1 MNAVPDTPRRH
12 RLSVDDYF
20 RMAEVGILAEDAR
33 VELIDGEII
42 DMPPIGS
49 PHAGLVNRPYP
60 AARLGSRLT
69 TPSLSVQN
77 PIILGTS
84 SAPEPDLC
92 LLAPRDDDYT
102 GSHPTADEVLLAV
115 EVADSSLAYDRDVK
129 TALYARHGVAEVWLV
144 EVAARRISRY
154 RGIDGDAYR
163 DVSVADTASPLTPE
177 RLPGVEIDLS
187 ALF

>member
-20 RMAEVGILAEDAR
+20 RMAEVGILAEGAR

-42 DMPPIGS
+42 EMPPIGS
-49 PHAGLVNRPYP
+49 PHAGLVNRLNRLLV
-60 AARLGSRLT
+60 AAAGERAIV
-69 TPSLSVQN
+69 SVQN
-77 PIILGTS
+77 PITLGTS

-92 LLAPRDDDYT
+92 LLSPRDDDYT
-102 GSHPTADEVLLAV
+102 GSHPRADDVLLAV

-129 TALYARHGVAEVWLV
+129 TALYARHGIAEVWLV
-144 EVAARRISRY
+144 EVAARRVRRHRDIEA
-154 RGIDGDAYR
+154 DVYR
-163 DVSVADTASPLTPE
+163 DVSVPNTASPLTPE